1 MAASSSSSSSDVSI
15 MMNGLP
21 GAMGR
26 EIAAAALRRGVRLA
40 PFALTGPGFGGEVC
54 VDDARGG
61 APVAVRLYEP
71 AERAALAARA
81 AAEFP
86 RPGSLVAV
94 DFTHPSAVNEN
105 AAWYAAQRLPFV
117 MGTTGGDRAALLRDA
132 AAAGAYAVVAPNMC
146 KQIVALQAAL
156 AQMAA
161 DFPGSFAGYAL
172 RVVES
177 HQSTKADTSGTAKAV
192 SDSLAALC
200 GAPFAHDSIER
211 VREPA
216 AQLAGGG
223 AAHEGVSPVPAAAL
237 DGHAFHTYSLKAD
250 GVEFQIRHNVSG
262 RATYAEGTI
271 DAVRFLASRVAA
283 GSEQRLF
290 SMIDVL
296 KAGGLS

>member
-1 MAASSSSSSSDVSI
+1 MAAADAVTI
-15 MMNGLP
+15 MMCGLP

-40 PFALTGPGFGGEVC
+40 PFALTGPGFGGEVR

-61 APVAVRLYEP
+61 AAVAVRLYEP
-71 AERAALAARA
+71 AEREALAARA

-94 DFTHPSAVNEN
+94 DFTHPSACNEN
-105 AAWYAAQRLPFV
+105 ARWYAACGLPFV
-117 MGTTGGDRAALLRDA
+117 MGTTGGDRAALLRDT
-132 AAAGAYAVVAPNMC
+132 AAAGAYAVIAPNMC

-156 AQMAA
+156 ERMAQ
-161 DFPGSFAGYAL
+161 DFPGAFAGYAL

-177 HQSTKADTSGTAKAV
+177 HQATKADTSGTAKAV
-192 SDSLAALC
+192 SASLAALV
-200 GAPFAHDSIER
+200 GDAAGFDAERIEK

-223 AAHEGVSPVPAAAL
+223 ASHTGVSPVPAAVL
-237 DGHAFHTYSLKAD
+237 DGHAFHTYSLTAD

-262 RATYAEGTI
+262 RATYAEGTV
-271 DAVRFLASRVAA
+271 DAVRFLAGRVAA
-283 GSEQRLF
+283 ASEQRLY
-290 SMIDVL
+290 SMMDVL
-296 KAGGLS
+296 RAGSMT